1 MLDLTGSRASR
12 SAFASPGRRIRRL
25 RPDSLVAISGLP
37 FPVLASA
44 GAQATARRIAE
55 RAQLTCDF
63 LERVLGVAPTVSLR
77 VLDRDDWHSH
87 ADVAAYGFAHVTR
100 DGHLV
105 VGADAADAWRTVSTH
120 LARHLAPRE
129 LAKLV
134 GVHGVD
140 GANRRG
146 PALDAFAE
154 LLIVHDVAHLLAT
167 QMDLRFETRW
177 LEEAFANY
185 VLVAVLGDCEPSA
198 LRLVGSLADAATS
211 LDAWLPTL
219 REFEEPAGKL
229 DATATVLAE
238 LAITRSVYAAY
249 ALRHTAPLVKLFA
262 SFRPGSRPRDADYEL
277 GRMLSIDV
285 HPTIAAI
292 PARFVRATMRAAA

>member
-1 MLDLTGSRASR
+1 MLDLTASR
-12 SAFASPGRRIRRL
+12 TPRPAFGSAGRRIRRV
-25 RPDSLVAISGLP
+25 RQGRLVLVSGLP
-37 FPVLASA
+37 FPVLASP

-55 RAQLTCDF
+55 RAQLTCGF
-63 LERVLGVAPTVSLR
+63 LQRVLGVAPTLSLR
-77 VLDRDDWHSH
+77 VLDRDDWDAH
-87 ADVAAYGFAHVTR
+87 ADLAAYGFAHVTH

-105 VGADAADAWRTVSTH
+105 VGTDPADAWHTVSN
-120 LARHLAPRE
+120 LFARHLAPRE
-129 LAKLV
+129 LATLV

-140 GANRRG
+140 SVNRRG

-154 LLIVHDVAHLLAT
+154 LLIVHEVAHVLAV
-167 QMDLRFETRW
+167 QADLGFETRW

-198 LRLVGSLADAATS
+198 LRLVGSLADAAAT

-219 REFEEPAGKL
+219 AQFEAPASEL
-229 DATATVLAE
+229 DPAATVLAE

-249 ALRHTAPLVKLFA
+249 ALRHTAPLVKLFT
-262 SFRPGSRPRDADYEL
+262 SFRPGRRPPDADYEL
-277 GRMLSIDV
+277 GRMLSIEV

-292 PARFVRATMRAAA
+292 PARFIRASMRAAA